1 MEKINKLFDE
11 MKDVDEYYEKY
22 KTQKSEIARLEAEIS
37 KLQGEL
43 RLIDTENLRNEIR
56 TVEEEYQKSFIDID
70 TFALNALECH
80 KTSDLKMVLS
90 RVKDTEVVKAK
101 SLDFLR
107 SLFYV
112 TGIDRGTAGTI
123 AGLDDDTGM
132 SEMFVV
138 FVIDKGILPD
148 EMRLYH
154 DDASLCFIFQA
165 QDAEDVIDGFHKKN
179 VRLLGMEKLSEY
191 KIVSHVIFKILRENL
206 RTGVIRR
213 GLSNERIEEN
223 NVFFD
228 KSDFYIHNV
237 TEWKVDAVMKEI
249 IDMTRK
255 VKDTRIEE
263 VLDGSDKMP
272 LNVSVDYKR

>member
-22 KTQKSEIARLEAEIS
+22 KTQKSEMARLEAEIS

-101 SLDFLR
+101 SLDFLK

-138 FVIDKGILPD
+138 FVIDK
-148 EMRLYH
+148 E
-154 DDASLCFIFQA
+154 
-165 QDAEDVIDGFHKKN
+165 V
-179 VRLLGMEKLSEY
+179 
-191 KIVSHVIFKILRENL
+191 
-206 RTGVIRR
+206 
-213 GLSNERIEEN
+213 
-223 NVFFD
+223 
-228 KSDFYIHNV
+228 
-237 TEWKVDAVMKEI
+237 
-249 IDMTRK
+249 
-255 VKDTRIEE
+255 EE
-263 VLDGSDKMP
+263 VFELLAGHPEIDTDTESMLRPTQSIIPGR
-272 LNVSVDYKR
+272 Y